1 MGREAALT
9 KLQQG
14 TFGEE
19 GEQLEWSYYDTA
31 VIAAATLVHRLFT
44 NPLGAGGKTLADTNL
59 TQAGQMPQGQHLEV
73 NVIKLMYISDAAQAT
88 VDVQTLYTLLS
99 ESTISIE
106 IANNKSMGQ
115 WTLQEILGSSLQFA
129 LTPSAA
135 GDNIPLLTPRFTGI
149 YPLNVPIIIA
159 ALTPFEVTLTHQVAP
174 GAALAD
180 NKLKISLAGI
190 LTRAS

>member
-1 MGREAALT
+1 MSREEALT

-19 GEQLEWSYYDTA
+19 GEQLEWSYFDTA
-31 VIAAATLVHRLFT
+31 TIAAATLVHRLFT

-73 NVIKLMYISDAAQAT
+73 NAIKVMYTSDAAKAT
-88 VDVQTLYTLLS
+88 AAVQNLYDLFT
-99 ESTISIE
+99 ETTISVE

-115 WTLQEILGSSLQFA
+115 WTIQELMGAATLFA
-129 LTPSAA
+129 LTPTAA
-135 GDNIPLLTPRFTGI
+135 GDNIPLIQPRYTGV
-149 YPLNVPIIIA
+149 YLLNVPIVIA
-159 ALTPFEVTLTHQVAP
+159 ALTPFEVTVTHHVAP
-174 GAALAD
+174 AAALAD
-180 NKLKISLAGI
+180 DKLKISLAGI

>member
-1 MGREAALT
+1 MSREEALT

-73 NVIKLMYISDAAQAT
+73 NALKIMYTSDAAKAT
-88 VDVQTLYTLLS
+88 AVVQNLYDLLT

-115 WTLQEILGSSLQFA
+115 WTLQELMGAATLFA
-129 LTPSAA
+129 LTPTAA
-135 GDNIPLLTPRFTGI
+135 GDNIPVIQPRYTGV
-149 YPLNVPIIIA
+149 YLLNVPIIIA
-159 ALTPFEVTLTHQVAP
+159 ALTPFEVTLTHHVAP
-174 GAALAD
+174 AAALAD
-180 NKLKISLAGI
+180 DKLKISLAGI